1 MDQKKIILRP
11 AEPTL
16 EEGLIFAHYLDE
28 AFEGLFSSLLG
39 RQTSDIVAKAYTH
52 PDHDFSFQNTIFAEC
67 DKALVGMAT
76 GYTAERHRASS
87 NQPLKQAAHGHI
99 LQKIGAGL
107 LCFRLRFLG
116 THVDGDFYLQAIAV
130 AEKHRSKG
138 IGTVLMDG
146 IEDRA
151 RSCGSTRLFLD
162 AAARNTAAR
171 RFYERR
177 GMTVASEWFSSPIM
191 PTFIVQMTKL
201 L

>member
-1 MDQKKIILRP
+1 MDQNKITLRR
-11 AEPTL
+11 AKPTF

-39 RQTSDIVAKAYTH
+39 RQVFDIVAKAYTH

-76 GYTAERHRASS
+76 GYSAEQHRASS
-87 NQPLKQAAHGHI
+87 NQPLKQAARGNI
-99 LQKIGAGL
+99 MQKIGAGL
-107 LCFRLRFLG
+107 LCYRLRFLG
-116 THVDGDFYLQAIAV
+116 THADGDFYLQAIAV

-138 IGTVLMDG
+138 IGTVLLDG

-151 RSCGSTRLFLD
+151 RSFGSTKLILD
-162 AAARNTAAR
+162 AAAKNEGAR
-171 RFYERR
+171 KFYKRR